1 MLINLYNGKGTEEYR
16 DNYAHVVT
24 LLDERAK
31 QYLIN
36 MNITSKRNSPIG
48 SASLQEFFEA
58 KIESIVGTVRDKL

>member
-36 MNITSKRNSPIG
+36 MNITGKRNSPIG